1 MLFWPRLKIDI
12 FKTLVSLPYNYKH
25 SFVWTVQFWM
35 FKYVVER
42 VKLNYFT
49 ILFMF
54 KCGQILQQIH
64 QYSVL
69 ANLRFNPSCITSPIN
84 VMAYWMLKLFK
95 YTFYR
100 YSYRINKFWM
110 FSVIK
115 GSETDLQA
123 NEIQL
128 VWMKTLILQTC
139 SSIMWFQYHVHV
151 VNMILHNTNKYFK
164 AQLASDQTLV
174 DQVSN
179 DTSRCHYLP
188 RLDCNVAAVYC
199 LHFWGKKLSN
209 VLEKFILGKKQYIVL
224 ACFCDMWFVQGR
236 FMIYHRQI

>member
-64 QYSVL
+64 QYSIL

-139 SSIMWFQYHVHV
+139 SSIMWFQYHVRRKHDSTQHKKIFQSTTCKRS
-151 VNMILHNTNKYFK
+151 NFSRPSIKWYEPSSL
-164 AQLASDQTLV
+164 LADVGL
-174 DQVSN
+174 
-179 DTSRCHYLP
+179 
-188 RLDCNVAAVYC
+188 
-199 LHFWGKKLSN
+199 
-209 VLEKFILGKKQYIVL
+209 
-224 ACFCDMWFVQGR
+224 
-236 FMIYHRQI
+236 